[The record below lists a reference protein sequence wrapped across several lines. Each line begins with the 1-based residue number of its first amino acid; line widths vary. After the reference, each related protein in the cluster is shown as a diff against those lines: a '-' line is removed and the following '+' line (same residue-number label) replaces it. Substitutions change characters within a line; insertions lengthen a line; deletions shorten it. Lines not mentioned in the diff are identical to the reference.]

1 MTVNLGGEVLGA
13 SKAWKICA
21 MCNNQGVK
29 LRKVFIY
36 EFILAS

>member
-1 MTVNLGGEVLGA
+1 MTVNLGGGILGA
-13 SKAWKICA
+13 PRAWKVCA

-36 EFILAS
+36 EFILTS